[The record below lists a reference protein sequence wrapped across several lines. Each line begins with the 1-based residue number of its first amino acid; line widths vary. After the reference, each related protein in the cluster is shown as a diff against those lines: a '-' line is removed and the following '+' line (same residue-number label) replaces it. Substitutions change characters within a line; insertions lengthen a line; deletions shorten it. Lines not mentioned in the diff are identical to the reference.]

1 MNIGKNI
8 LRCVGSLAL
17 LMTLVRAQ
25 PQSTPVGV
33 TLTLGKPGAILPD
46 HFTGFSYERNQLLP
60 GADGVRYFRADN
72 HGLIQL
78 FRTLG
83 IKSLRIGGN
92 TSDRDATGAPQP
104 ADFESLFAF
113 AKAADVKVIYCLRML
128 RADPLE
134 EAKTAKYLTDNF
146 GALIDC
152 FSIGQE
158 ASAYPV
164 EKVDSRPTGERM
176 GGAAEKFPYTAYR
189 AEWKRFQE
197 AIVAAVPNVRL
208 CGPSIHNNA
217 EWARRF
223 MEDFGAANH
232 VTLITEH
239 LYPGGAGGKV
249 PTPEI
254 GRDRMLSGTFT
265 AAYQKLHDGFV
276 PMALAKG
283 LPYRLEETN
292 NYFNG
297 GAADVSNTY
306 ASALWSLDY
315 LYWWANHG
323 AAGVNFHTGDRVAA
337 GSTLQA
343 ARYAAF
349 VTMHGGFEIRPLSY
363 GMKAFELGGLGQLIP
378 VNVEPGAEGINLTAY
393 ATRATNGEMTLT
405 VINKEHG
412 QGGRA
417 AKVRVDLGAGYHQPR
432 QVVLSAPQNDVA
444 AKEGITLG
452 GAEIEKGGTWK
463 GRWTELTGLDTA
475 GTLSFDVPV
484 ATAVIV
490 RCSAK

>member
-1 MNIGKNI
+1 MNIGKNV
-8 LRCVGSLAL
+8 LSCVGSLAL
-17 LMTLVRAQ
+17 LLTAVPAQ
-25 PQSTPVGV
+25 PPAIPVAV
-33 TLTLGKPGAILPD
+33 TLALGKSGAVLPD

-60 GADGVRYFRADN
+60 AADGVRYFRPDN
-72 HGLIQL
+72 HGLIEL

-83 IKSLRIGGN
+83 IRSLRIGGN
-92 TSDRDATGAPQP
+92 TSDRDATGEPQP

-113 AKAADVKVIYCLRML
+113 ARAANVKVIYCLRML
-128 RADPLE
+128 HADPQA
-134 EAKTAKYLTDNF
+134 EAKTAKHLTDYY
-146 GALIDC
+146 GELIDC

-164 EKVDSRPTGERM
+164 EKLDSRPTGERM
-176 GGAAEKFPYTAYR
+176 GGAAEEYPYTSYR

-223 MEDFGAANH
+223 MVDFGAAEH
-232 VTLITEH
+232 VALITEH

-254 GRDRMLSGTFT
+254 GRDRMLSAAFT
-265 AAYQKLHDGFV
+265 TAYQKLHDGFV
-276 PMALAKG
+276 PTAVAKG

-315 LYWWANHG
+315 LHWWANHG
-323 AAGVNFHTGDRVAA
+323 AAGINFHTGDRVAA
-337 GSTLQA
+337 GNTLQV

-349 VTMHGGFEIRPLSY
+349 VTTPGGFEIRPLSY
-363 GMKAFELGGLGQLIP
+363 GMKAFELGGQGALIP
-378 VNVEPGAEGINLTAY
+378 VTLEVAAEGLNVSAY
-393 ATRATNGEMTLT
+393 AMRASDGAIALT
-405 VINKEHG
+405 IINKEHG
-412 QGGRA
+412 PSGRSA
-417 AKVRVDLGAGYHQPR
+417 DVRVLLGEGYRKPQL
-432 QVVLSAPQNDVA
+432 VVLSAPAGDVA

-452 GAEIEKGGTWK
+452 GGEIDTGGTWR
-463 GRWTELTGLDTA
+463 GRWSELPELDATGA
-475 GTLSFDVPV
+475 LSIEVSA

-490 RCSAK
+490 RCPVK